1 MIKQSHVD
9 FCYQK
14 IAQIKV
20 KLQNGKRYLLTH
32 VADKEQFRMYKN
44 PYKII
49 RRQITH

>member
-1 MIKQSHVD
+1 MIKQSHMD

-14 IAQIKV
+14 TAQRKV
-20 KLQNGKRYLLTH
+20 KLQNGERYLLTH
-32 VADKEQFRMYKN
+32 VTDKDQFRLYKN